1 MKKLLTGFLIFDQ
14 FQETQATFNTVG
26 YVDTCR
32 DDLPVMDCIDMI
44 AQEACSGKFSEY
56 VKRIIPW
63 SFNFRIYF
71 PCEPKLKFIS
81 IAQFLSIA

>member
-14 FQETQATFNTVG
+14 FQETKATFNTVG

-44 AQEACSGKFSEY
+44 AQEACSGKFSEFE
-56 VKRIIPW
+56 KRIIP
-63 SFNFRIYF
+63 SSGKFRTF
-71 PCEPKLKFIS
+71 WHNGWN
-81 IAQFLSIA
+81 

>member
-1 MKKLLTGFLIFDQ
+1 MKKLITGFLIFDQ
-14 FQETQATFNTVG
+14 FQETKATFNTVG

-56 VKRIIPW
+56 AN
-63 SFNFRIYF
+63 NF
-71 PCEPKLKFIS
+71 KL
-81 IAQFLSIA
+81 

>member
-14 FQETQATFNTVG
+14 FQVTKATFNTVG

-44 AQEACSGKFSEY
+44 AQEACSGKFSEFE
-56 VKRIIPW
+56 KRIIPR
-63 SFNFRIYF
+63 SGKKICIRV
-71 PCEPKLKFIS
+71 KSVSGKKS
-81 IAQFLSIA
+81 V

>member
-14 FQETQATFNTVG
+14 FQETKATFNTVG

-56 VKRIIPW
+56 EKQIESCNFW
-63 SFNFRIYF
+63 SFR
-71 PCEPKLKFIS
+71 S
-81 IAQFLSIA
+81 S